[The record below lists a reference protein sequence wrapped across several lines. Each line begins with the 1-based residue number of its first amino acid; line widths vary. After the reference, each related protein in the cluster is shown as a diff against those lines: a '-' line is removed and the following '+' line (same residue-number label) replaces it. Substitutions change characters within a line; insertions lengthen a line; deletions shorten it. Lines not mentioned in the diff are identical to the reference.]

1 MATIGLYSL
10 RIPIDSQEAVGEAY
24 SRQLAEAGLLDLDM
38 ADVEPVASDA
48 GGKTIRGEFR
58 GRLSDVM
65 AVELEELASASGFD
79 RLPLFDLDGPSP
91 MDGYYSLESADT
103 DATDPATGAT
113 AQQFQLSLT
122 EIGTHETHFRAV
134 RTSSTDA
141 GNPFSAGSDPEIG
154 IPHAARKRKWA
165 DPISFEF
172 DSATDIV
179 ETRSAEFGDI
189 DIYNPDDAPYTDP
202 ILLYEVGFD
211 AEAPVDPVIWDDR
224 GRSDKFDILDEDG
237 AVVGTSTVGDA
248 VVGPETAINVWRHV
262 FSTGHEFEGRPTVD
276 NGLIRIRFDETL
288 SLIRAWEWNESNMS
302 WDIVAL
308 DRSGWTLVDFD
319 IERIGLAGVIVQAE
333 FEHDTDGVYETD
345 MILGRGWE
353 HPLWLEP
360 ENEDEMPGSLTTYLA
375 PIASEMA
382 DLPQATA
389 DLISRSDIRQ

>member
-1 MATIGLYSL
+1 MKYIYIVP
-10 RIPIDSQEAVGEAY
+10 IPPDAQTVEVDELQQ
-24 SRQLAEAGLLDLDM
+24 QLAQSGLLERDGAIVEQISSDA
-38 ADVEPVASDA
+38 ADVRIEGQWRYESTLN
-48 GGKTIRGEFR
+48 GKFR
-58 GRLSDVM
+58 T
-65 AVELEELASASGFD
+65 ELETLAESNIDAVPFYGDDSASK
-79 RLPLFDLDGPSP
+79 S
-91 MDGYYSLESADT
+91 GYWNIESADV
-103 DATDPATGAT
+103 DPVHPNSDEVVVFNINLKKT
-113 AQQFQLSLT
+113 
-122 EIGTHETHFRAV
+122 GTHETHFRAV

-141 GNPFSAGSDPEIG
+141 DNPFSAGSDPEIG

-248 VVGPETAINVWRHV
+248 AVGPDETAINVWRHV
-262 FSTGHEFEGRPTVD
+262 FSTGHEFEGRPTID

-288 SLIRAWEWNESNMS
+288 GLLRAWEWNDSNLS

-308 DRSGWTLVDFD
+308 DRNGWTLVDFD
-319 IERIGLAGVIVQAE
+319 IERIGLAGAIVQAE

-375 PIASEMA
+375 PIASGMA